1 MTRLLLALTLC
12 VLAMDAH
19 AQPPQFRSSV
29 DLTRVDVTVL
39 DTRTRQPV
47 RGLTADDFVVR
58 IAGQHREVTAFA
70 EVEAPTAAATVGV
83 NAVRDVASNADSVDR
98 LFIIVMDDTFEGA
111 SLDPFNRAEARRI
124 GQAVIDALA
133 PGDMAAVIF
142 SQDNRH
148 AVDFTA
154 DRAALR
160 QAVDTYSPRSLHPRL
175 ALAMSLGTL
184 RRAREALLP
193 MSGYRRAVIWITPG
207 PSVNLSRSG
216 EPLSALANSID
227 PDDQASAAMQG
238 LQRIVRQGALSA
250 VPIYAFST
258 AGLMAPT
265 RSEVQ
270 QGRMPRTDTNLFMAS
285 VAAESG
291 GDAYLETNAPSRD
304 VPRMFTELSS
314 YYTLGVAGGPAPTGR
329 SQRLQIAVTRPDVEV
344 VPASVWFA
352 TPSATGSDDRRP
364 ATGLTAAL
372 ASPLSTGTIP
382 LRMGLVP
389 MAVAGQREQ
398 ALVLTLALPRPAMA
412 PETAAYTVRL
422 FVYDGEGRREIQQS
436 EHAVTVGEAGD
447 TLAEV
452 LLRLALRPGRYNVR
466 AYVERAGTD
475 RAGSVFAQVTVPD
488 FVREPVSLSG
498 VAIGLAESRPPAG
511 RETIA
516 GLLPFGPTAAREFR
530 STDRIGAL
538 WRVHANTRQSAVSQR
553 VEVLDERGNE
563 MFSRDT
569 MVPVDAQLGS
579 GVEQR
584 FDVPLSSLPPG
595 DYVLRIVVSLGGA
608 NAQRD
613 VRFRVQR

>member
-1 MTRLLLALTLC
+1 MTKWFLALALC
-12 VLAMDAH
+12 AVATDAQ
-19 AQPPQFRSSV
+19 AQVPQFRSSV
-29 DLTRVDVTVL
+29 DLTRVEVTVL
-39 DTRTRQPV
+39 DKRTRQPV
-47 RGLTADDFVVR
+47 RGLTAEDFVVR
-58 IAGQHREVTAFA
+58 IADQVREVTTLA
-70 EVEAPTAAATVGV
+70 EVEAATAAAPVGA
-83 NAVRDVASNADSVDR
+83 NAARDVASNADPVDR
-98 LFIIVMDDTFEGA
+98 LFIIVMDDTFGGA

-124 GQAVIDALA
+124 GHAVIDALA

-154 DRAALR
+154 DRAVLR
-160 QAVDTYSPRSLHPRL
+160 QAIDTYSPRSVHRRL

-184 RRAREALLP
+184 QRAREALLP
-193 MSGYRRAVIWITPG
+193 MSGYRRGVVWITPG
-207 PSVNLSRSG
+207 PDVNLSRSG
-216 EPLSALANSID
+216 EPLSALTNSIE

-265 RSEVQ
+265 RTEVQ
-270 QGRMPRTDTNLFMAS
+270 QGRMTRTDTNLFMAS

-291 GDAYLETNAPSRD
+291 GDAYLETNAPARD

-352 TPSATGSDDRRP
+352 TPNATGPEDRRP
-364 ATGLTAAL
+364 ATGLVASL
-372 ASPLSTGTIP
+372 ASPLSTGAIP

-389 MAVAGQREQ
+389 LAVAAQREQ
-398 ALVLTLALPRPAMA
+398 ALVLTLALPRPEIA

-436 EHAVTVGEAGD
+436 EHAVTIGEAGD

-466 AYVERAGTD
+466 AYVERTDTD

-488 FVREPVSLSG
+488 FARDAVSLSG
-498 VAIGLAESRPPAG
+498 VAIGLADSRPPAG
-511 RETIA
+511 REAIA

-530 STDRIGAL
+530 STDRVGAL
-538 WRVHANTRQSAVSQR
+538 WRVHVNARESAVSQR
-553 VEVLDERGNE
+553 VEILDAHGDVV
-563 MFSRDT
+563 FSRDT
-569 MVPVDAQLGS
+569 MLPVDAQFGS
-579 GVEQR
+579 SAEQR
-584 FDVPLSSLPPG
+584 FDVPLTALPPG

-608 NAQRD
+608 NAQRE
-613 VRFRVQR
+613 VAFRVLR